1 MDAKS
6 VITVNI
12 VTPDGSVYD
21 EATDLVICKTTVGEL
36 GIMPN
41 HIPTLAAL
49 TIDRVRVRKGEDQFD
64 EIAVSGGFMEFSDN
78 TLSIVASAAEKS
90 EDIDTNR
97 AQRAKERA
105 EKRIAHA
112 KESHNVDELKRAEV
126 SLRRAINR
134 ISISRHK

>member
-21 EATDLVICKTTVGEL
+21 ATTDLVVCKTTVGEI

-49 TIDRVRVRKGEDQFD
+49 AIDRVRVRKGEEKFD

-78 TLSIVASAAEKS
+78 TLSIVASAAEKVKILILTVHNGLRNAPKS
-90 EDIDTNR
+90 GLHKLRKVTMLTN
-97 AQRAKERA
+97 
-105 EKRIAHA
+105 
-112 KESHNVDELKRAEV
+112 
-126 SLRRAINR
+126 
-134 ISISRHK
+134 